1 MALIETHDLRFVY
14 GKGTPF
20 EKVALDG
27 VDISI
32 NEGEFIGVIG
42 HTGSGTPLLGRC
54 KRQLRIWQMPSM
66 NM

>member
-1 MALIETHDLRFVY
+1 MAIIETHDLRFVY

-32 NEGEFIGVIG
+32 NRE
-42 HTGSGTPLLGRC
+42 L
-54 KRQLRIWQMPSM
+54 Q
-66 NM
+66 